1 MVLDPSRSGGGTNT
15 TTPATISG
23 YNTSQTLTRV
33 VEGDYSTRIVSG
45 KLSDVTIPAVDP
57 GNNEITAIDR
67 NGRITAQ
74 AGSITF
80 NKQQA
85 AALASD
91 SSVSIFGYGEGG
103 IKSLTGMIVKLSN
116 ITTELTQVSTTL
128 TGVCSNSTTIALTN
142 VEGIAIGS
150 VVRGPG
156 ISASAAN
163 PTVVSKSAQT
173 GGGNIVVSA
182 AQTIENG
189 QTLYFDGAGTTLK
202 ILGTIEVENMA
213 IADTT
218 LYFDVERFLVAR

>member
-1 MVLDPSRSGGGTNT
+1 
-15 TTPATISG
+15 
-23 YNTSQTLTRV
+23 
-33 VEGDYSTRIVSG
+33 
-45 KLSDVTIPAVDP
+45 
-57 GNNEITAIDR
+57 
-67 NGRITAQ
+67 
-74 AGSITF
+74 
-80 NKQQA
+80 
-85 AALASD
+85 
-91 SSVSIFGYGEGG
+91 
-103 IKSLTGMIVKLSN
+103 MIVKLSN